1 MKVDVKSYMAA
12 AKATTVDTAAGRVF
26 WKQRPRRDFHS
37 HSTWMAW
44 NTRHAGK
51 EAGLSGSA
59 HTGRAFKLGGANITV
74 ARLVARAAWGRKVDS
89 KFIEHINGDKFD
101 CRLENL
107 RLINGTQ
114 RREKSQRADG
124 RQKGVYPRNSKTG
137 MKYHAYRRIKGKLKF
152 LGIFDTEE
160 AAAAAFRKAGGQ

>member
-1 MKVDVKSYMAA
+1 MKIDSKAYINA
-12 AKATTVDTAAGRVF
+12 AKAVTIDTAAGRVF
-26 WKQRPRRDFHS
+26 WKQRPRRDFAS

-44 NTRHAGK
+44 NTRYVGK
-51 EAGLSGSA
+51 EAGLSGGT
-59 HTGRAFKLGGANITV
+59 HTGRSFKLGGVNITV
-74 ARLVARAAWGRKVDS
+74 ARLVARAAWGRKVDT

-137 MKYHAYRRIKGKLKF
+137 TKYHAYRRIKGRLKF

-160 AAAAAFRKAGGQ
+160 EATAAFRKAGGK